1 MKRKLFAVCLLL
13 AGCSGPSERSVE
25 AHAAYIEDRAR
36 ERLTLSST
44 DCAEIEAQVRE
55 YNDRNVEQQVTL
67 LTNAA
72 DYTDSQRAR
81 LLSAYQ
87 AADVMDER
95 ALENCPDNEFIPIL
109 LVARSLAIHA
119 LETGESF
126 ELD

>member
-1 MKRKLFAVCLLL
+1 
-13 AGCSGPSERSVE
+13 
-25 AHAAYIEDRAR
+25 
-36 ERLTLSST
+36 LTLSST
-44 DCAEIEAQVRE
+44 DCSAIEAQVVE
-55 YNDRNVEQQVTL
+55 YNDRNVEQQVAL

-95 ALENCPDNEFIPIL
+95 ALENCPDNEWISL
-109 LVARSLAIHA
+109 GLVARSLAVQA

-126 ELD
+126 ELH